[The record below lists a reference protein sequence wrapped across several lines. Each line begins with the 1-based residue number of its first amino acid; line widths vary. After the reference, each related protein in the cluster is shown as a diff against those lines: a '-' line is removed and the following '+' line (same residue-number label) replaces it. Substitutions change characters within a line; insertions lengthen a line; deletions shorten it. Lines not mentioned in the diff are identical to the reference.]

1 MKFTANDIKKL
12 DKVYRLNL
20 INSITGIKPANLIAT
35 RSKNG
40 VDNVAIFSSVV
51 HLGSNPAMIGFV
63 MRPQSNTNTD
73 TYQNILDTKFYTINH
88 ITQKIYKKA
97 HMTSGKTDSSEFDI
111 LSIDK
116 ENSDF
121 NVPFI
126 KGSPV
131 QIGMKLL
138 KTIDLPNKCIF
149 IIGEP
154 EIILINDKI
163 ITSEGKINLSSGDIV
178 GISGLDGY
186 YNLNYLDSLEYVRN
200 LNDIDLDE

>member
-200 LNDIDLDE
+200 LNDIDLNE

>member
-121 NVPFI
+121 KVPFI

-200 LNDIDLDE
+200 LNDIDLNE

>member
-35 RSKNG
+35 RSKQG

-63 MRPQSNTNTD
+63 MRPQSKTNTD

-97 HMTSGKTDSSEFDI
+97 HMTSAKTDISEFDI

-121 NVPFI
+121 KVPFI

-154 EIILINDKI
+154 EIILIHDKI

-200 LNDIDLDE
+200 LNDINLDE

>member
-1 MKFTANDIKKL
+1 MKFTSNDIKNL

-35 RSKNG
+35 RSKDG

-63 MRPQSNTNTD
+63 MRPQSNINSD
-73 TYQNILDTKFYTINH
+73 TYQNILDTKCYTINH
-88 ITQKIYKKA
+88 ITEKIYKKA
-97 HMTSGKTDSSEFDI
+97 HMTSGKTNQSEFDI
-111 LSIDK
+111 LDIDK
-116 ENSDF
+116 ESCDF
-121 NVPFI
+121 DVPFI

-131 QIGMKLL
+131 QMGMKLL

-154 EIILINDKI
+154 EIIIINDKI
-163 ITSEGKINLSSGDIV
+163 ITSEGKINLSSGNIV
-178 GISGLDGY
+178 GVSGLDGY
-186 YNLNYLDSLEYVRN
+186 YNLKHLDSLEYVRN
-200 LNDIDLDE
+200 LNDINLDE

>member
-1 MKFTANDIKKL
+1 MKFTANDIKNL

-35 RSKNG
+35 KSKNG

-116 ENSDF
+116 ENTDF

-154 EIILINDKI
+154 EIILINDQI

>member
-1 MKFTANDIKKL
+1 MKFTSNDIKNL

-35 RSKNG
+35 RSKDG

-63 MRPQSNTNTD
+63 MRPQSNINSD
-73 TYQNILDTKFYTINH
+73 TYQNILDTKCYTINH
-88 ITQKIYKKA
+88 ITEKIYKKA
-97 HMTSGKTDSSEFDI
+97 HMTSGKTNQSEFDI
-111 LSIDK
+111 LDIDK
-116 ENSDF
+116 ESCDF
-121 NVPFI
+121 EVPFI

-138 KTIDLPNKCIF
+138 KTIELPNKCIF

-154 EIILINDKI
+154 EIIIINDKI
-163 ITSEGKINLSSGDIV
+163 ISSEGKINLSSGNIV
-178 GISGLDGY
+178 GLSGLDGY
-186 YNLNYLDSLEYVRN
+186 YNLKHLDSLEYVRN
-200 LNDIDLDE
+200 LNDINLDE

>member
-1 MKFTANDIKKL
+1 MKFTANDIKNL

-35 RSKNG
+35 KSKNG

-121 NVPFI
+121 EVPFI

-154 EIILINDKI
+154 EIILINDQI

>member
-1 MKFTANDIKKL
+1 MKFTSNDIKNL

-20 INSITGIKPANLIAT
+20 INSITGIKPANLIVT
-35 RSKNG
+35 RSKDE

-63 MRPQSNTNTD
+63 MRPQSNINSD
-73 TYQNILDTKFYTINH
+73 TYQNILDTKCYTINH
-88 ITQKIYKKA
+88 ITEKIYKKA
-97 HMTSGKTDSSEFDI
+97 HMTSGKTDQSEFDI
-111 LSIDK
+111 LDIDK
-116 ENSDF
+116 ESCDF
-121 NVPFI
+121 RVPFI
-126 KGSPV
+126 KRSPV

-154 EIILINDKI
+154 KIIIINDKI
-163 ITSEGKINLSSGDIV
+163 ITSEGKINLSSGNIV
-178 GISGLDGY
+178 GLSGLDGY

-200 LNDIDLDE
+200 LNDINLDE

>member
-35 RSKNG
+35 KSKNG

-200 LNDIDLDE
+200 LNDIDLNE

>member
-63 MRPQSNTNTD
+63 MRPQSKTNTD

-111 LSIDK
+111 LGIDK
-116 ENSDF
+116 ENTDF

-163 ITSEGKINLSSGDIV
+163 ITSEGKINLSSGNIV

-200 LNDIDLDE
+200 LNDIDLNE

>member
-1 MKFTANDIKKL
+1 MKFTSNDIKKL

-35 RSKNG
+35 RSKDG

-63 MRPQSNTNTD
+63 MRPQSDKKSD
-73 TYQNILDTKFYTINH
+73 TYQNIIDTNVYTINH
-88 ITQKIYKKA
+88 ITTEIYEKA
-97 HMTSGKTDSSEFDI
+97 HLSSIKTSKSEFDLLKI
-111 LSIDK
+111 EK
-116 ENSDF
+116 ENHSF
-121 NVPFI
+121 SASFV

-131 QIGMKLL
+131 QMGMRLL

-154 EIILINDKI
+154 ELILVNDKI
-163 ITSEGKINLSSGDIV
+163 ISNEGKLNLESANTV
-178 GISGLDGY
+178 GLSGLDGY
-186 YNLNYLDSLEYVRN
+186 YSLEFLESLPYVRKLEN
-200 LNDIDLDE
+200 K

>member
-126 KGSPV
+126 KYKR
-131 QIGMKLL
+131 IR
-138 KTIDLPNKCIF
+138 F
-149 IIGEP
+149 IYLS
-154 EIILINDKI
+154 IIN
-163 ITSEGKINLSSGDIV
+163 S
-178 GISGLDGY
+178 
-186 YNLNYLDSLEYVRN
+186 
-200 LNDIDLDE
+200 

>member
-1 MKFTANDIKKL
+1 MKFTSNDIKNL

-35 RSKNG
+35 RSKDG

-63 MRPQSNTNTD
+63 MRPQSNINSD
-73 TYQNILDTKFYTINH
+73 TYQNILDTKCYTINH
-88 ITQKIYKKA
+88 ITEKIYKKA
-97 HMTSGKTDSSEFDI
+97 HMTSAKTDQSEFDI
-111 LSIDK
+111 LNIDK
-116 ENSDF
+116 ESCDF
-121 NVPFI
+121 EVPFI

-154 EIILINDKI
+154 EIIIINDKI
-163 ITSEGKINLSSGDIV
+163 ISSEGKINLSSGNIV
-178 GISGLDGY
+178 GLSGLDGY
-186 YNLNYLDSLEYVRN
+186 YNLNYLDSLEYVRD
-200 LNDIDLDE
+200 LNN

>member
-116 ENSDF
+116 ENRDF

-200 LNDIDLDE
+200 LNDIDLNE